1 MQWVLGHTPDDLTS
15 LLSHDAEENLG
26 IHQQLV
32 DQEEGG
38 QEKQESFMKQLLIRQ
53 SAKEAFMQVDTSQ
66 RIRKALLRKSVPM
79 RGPYRTG
86 DLVCFSKKGKWYGPA
101 RVLPNEGRSSLWLIH
116 SGVTTLVPEVAC
128 RPASTEEI
136 LKKHVLE
143 LRPSRKRRRQLLAE
157 DDEDEEDHL
166 PFEDDGNEARG
177 LKSRTDGTAPYLEVG
192 VDEPSGGAQSGMAAN
207 PGLMHDESSPMEDI
221 FGGNDDVADEQEDYV
236 PTPAEEAIP
245 QPPGLEHLPSDVN
258 PSGSL
263 SGQQQ
268 PEIEESPVVSHQ
280 TTEVTS
286 MASDGQQGTDPMA
299 VIPPAPNVAAPM
311 AVEHPEITAALRRS
325 VDQLDGIREQILHRL
340 TSRRRSCGLFWR
352 QDSLRWFK
360 RKSRS
365 FRGRRKQEQDENWS
379 TRRKR
384 SMCRRS

>member
-1 MQWVLGHTPDDLTS
+1 M
-15 LLSHDAEENLG
+15 
-26 IHQQLV
+26 
-32 DQEEGG
+32 
-38 QEKQESFMKQLLIRQ
+38 
-53 SAKEAFMQVDTSQ
+53 
-66 RIRKALLRKSVPM
+66 
-79 RGPYRTG
+79 
-86 DLVCFSKKGKWYGPA
+86 
-101 RVLPNEGRSSLWLIH
+101 
-116 SGVTTLVPEVAC
+116 PEVAC

-268 PEIEESPVVSHQ
+268 PEIEESPVVSHPDNR
-280 TTEVTS
+280 
-286 MASDGQQGTDPMA
+286 SDL
-299 VIPPAPNVAAPM
+299 N
-311 AVEHPEITAALRRS
+311 
-325 VDQLDGIREQILHRL
+325 GIR
-340 TSRRRSCGLFWR
+340 
-352 QDSLRWFK
+352 
-360 RKSRS
+360 
-365 FRGRRKQEQDENWS
+365 WS
-379 TRRKR
+379 TRNRSYGSDSASTKR
-384 SMCRRS
+384 GGTNGSGAPRNHCCIEKKC